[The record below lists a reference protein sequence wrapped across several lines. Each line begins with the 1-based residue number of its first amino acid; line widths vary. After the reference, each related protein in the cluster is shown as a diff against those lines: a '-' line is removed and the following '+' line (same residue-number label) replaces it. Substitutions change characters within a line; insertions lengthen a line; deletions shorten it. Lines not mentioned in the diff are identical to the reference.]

1 MREARAAAAAA
12 ARSAPFT
19 LRARSAPPAAARKV
33 SFSAGAGCPPRGRGG
48 VVAGAS
54 VPPPR
59 GRGGPGQ
66 GLGVRCRPRPH
77 VLPLGGWRRA
87 GRAARPAAPGRPAAS
102 LGAPGPSQLLGC
114 PPPGPAGPEG
124 SGWPRVA
131 GSRRPRRG
139 PRPAGSARLGWGRP
153 RRGGSALRGSA
164 AGGRFSSGA
173 CGDPA
178 AALPPPAPGR
188 AGCERR
194 RGEEGGLRSPCGEGA
209 VPMFKREQVA
219 AQPVRRRN

>member
-12 ARSAPFT
+12 RSAPYT
-19 LRARSAPPAAARKV
+19 LRARSAPPAARRRPQSK
-33 SFSAGAGCPPRGRGG
+33 FLRGRGVPAAGPGG

-139 PRPAGSARLGWGRP
+139 PRPAGSARLGWAGAGHAAAVPRCAGRRRVGASPQVRVATPRPRCPRQRRAGPAASGAGEKREGCGRP
-153 RRGGSALRGSA
+153 AERARYRCLRGS
-164 AGGRFSSGA
+164 
-173 CGDPA
+173 
-178 AALPPPAPGR
+178 
-188 AGCERR
+188 
-194 RGEEGGLRSPCGEGA
+194 
-209 VPMFKREQVA
+209 K
-219 AQPVRRRN
+219 